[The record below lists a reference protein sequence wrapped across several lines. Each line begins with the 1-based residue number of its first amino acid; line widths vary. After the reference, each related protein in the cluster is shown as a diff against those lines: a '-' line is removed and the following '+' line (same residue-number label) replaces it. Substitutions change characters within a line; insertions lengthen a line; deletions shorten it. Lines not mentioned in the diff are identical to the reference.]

1 MGCKIIRRPAWI
13 ECTWSTDPWQATLFR
28 SCQRD
33 DRRQPMPCRSI
44 KASVPHPYITG
55 QGLEAEEHSPDGT
68 SGDATV
74 PSNAPTEPARDEDAS
89 PRGDGTGNGV

>member
-1 MGCKIIRRPAWI
+1 MVDGPLAGYLVQIMSKG
-13 ECTWSTDPWQATLFR
+13 
-28 SCQRD
+28 
-33 DRRQPMPCRSI
+33 RQKAADALRRSI